1 MKRLSFERTSIRKSM
16 YNFNHISVKLSK
28 EEIQYLRDLYSNYHK
43 KYWCYKVK
51 YKKLK
56 KIKLCLNMSSLSLI
70 CIGTIV
76 GGITANPIILGSIT
90 GSGVLLQGYIQN
102 SNLNN
107 KVDMCKFAYQ
117 CYEKVL
123 IQLRSFLRGLEYNDT
138 VFVSDLQLLDQIIT
152 DLCPT
157 VSKLSDKYDKK
168 FTSE

>member
-1 MKRLSFERTSIRKSM
+1 MFKRNSIKRSI
-16 YNFNHISVKLSK
+16 YNFNHISAKLSK
-28 EEIQYLRDLYSNYHK
+28 EEIQYLRDLYSSYHK

-56 KIKLCLNMSSLSLI
+56 KIKLGLNMGSLGLI
-70 CIGTIV
+70 TVGTII
-76 GGITANPIILGSIT
+76 GGITANPIILGSI
-90 GSGVLLQGYIQN
+90 SGVGILLQGYIQN

-107 KVDMCKFAYQ
+107 KVDMSKFAFQ

-123 IQLRSFLRGLEYNDT
+123 IQIRSYLRGLEYNDT
-138 VFVSDLQLLDQIIT
+138 RFVSDLQILDQMVT

-157 VSKLSDKYDKK
+157 ITKLSNKYDEK